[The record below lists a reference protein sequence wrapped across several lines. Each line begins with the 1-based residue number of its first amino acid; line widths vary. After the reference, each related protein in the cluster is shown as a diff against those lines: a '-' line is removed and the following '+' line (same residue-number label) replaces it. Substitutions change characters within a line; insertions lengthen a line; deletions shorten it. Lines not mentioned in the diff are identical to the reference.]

1 MPDLDSRKKIK
12 QFKFIKGDCRLT
24 LGRTKYLIHKKTV
37 CCWKTGLSEVNIAY
51 REWKMAYA
59 AGNVCQ
65 NVREFRTPT
74 YNNIHIVTPST

>member
-37 CCWKTGLSEVNIAY
+37 CC
-51 REWKMAYA
+51 
-59 AGNVCQ
+59 
-65 NVREFRTPT
+65 
-74 YNNIHIVTPST
+74 